1 MNLFLESFFAST
13 LPEDVL
19 TLAGVLIMPLVVYLF
34 YIVASKIEKWCAIDE
49 ITSHDQL
56 EFQKAKWDALE
67 NKKLLRMGAHVGWD
81 GIGMDFEHDN
91 RGKPRTDPLK
101 MRLKRLEGFFQE
113 GLITNNEYK
122 QRKQEIIGR
131 I

>member
-1 MNLFLESFFAST
+1 MNLFLKNFFAST
-13 LPEDVL
+13 LSEDIVSL
-19 TLAGVLIMPLVVYLF
+19 TGVLIFPLVVYLF
-34 YIVASKIEKWCAIDE
+34 YIVVSKIEKWCAIDE

-67 NKKLLRMGAHVGWD
+67 SKKLLRMGAHVGWD

-91 RGKPRTDPLK
+91 RGKPRIDPLK
-101 MRLKRLEGFFQE
+101 MRLKRLRDLAQE
-113 GLITNNEYK
+113 GLITSKEYE
-122 QRKQEIIGR
+122 QRKQEIIER